1 MNISNNIKEHLG
13 PKSYDDKKERIAL
26 KYFLYTNKD
35 FQKFVVNYVGITG
48 PIDLIFD
55 PLGEYKVDAGI
66 VQDGKLIGLIE
77 VDYYTKWSPSESNP
91 FGTWPYNY
99 RWCHAL
105 VRKFKYWQNNNLPY
119 IACTFN
125 MQHTKML
132 VSTNE
137 MQEKYMHTKKIK
149 PVELANETVMDWFL
163 EIPLSVAK
171 KFGDWT
177 EEELKRVS

>member
-13 PKSYDDKKERIAL
+13 SNSYDDKKERIAL
-26 KYFLYTNKD
+26 RYFLYTNKD
-35 FQKFVVNYVGITG
+35 FQKFVVNHFEITG

-55 PLGEYKVDAGI
+55 PLGERKVDAGI
-66 VQDGKLIGLIE
+66 VQDDKLIGLVE
-77 VDYYTKWSPSESNP
+77 VDYYTKWNP
-91 FGTWPYNY
+91 TWPYNY

-105 VRKFKYWQNNNLPY
+105 VRKFKYWQSNNLPY

-125 MQHTKML
+125 MQHNKML
-132 VSTNE
+132 VSTSE

-149 PVELANETVMDWFL
+149 PVELGGETVMDWFL
-163 EIPLSVAK
+163 EIPLPVAK

-177 EEELKRVS
+177 EEELKRLL